1 MESFR
6 LKLRDRISRLTG
18 RPVSH
23 PNDTGRTLPRAG
35 DVPGAPPNADGS
47 DSYTVIFNDQPTNNA
62 QQFPS
67 NFIKTSKY
75 SLLTFLPLNL
85 FEQFKRFANIYFLA
99 CIIIQIIPNVSPFP
113 IYTTIIP
120 LVVILAVSAIK
131 EAVEDYNRH
140 RQDYIANNR
149 TFGLVRNYKARA
161 RSHRQTGRPTAAAGH
176 QPSSSIH
183 DFDDNGAIMFSPGG
197 SRQSKGGKLKRAT
210 SEAPDE
216 VEMSAVADGEAPP
229 SAIDGED
236 TTDDWLT
243 PVTSKDILVGNF
255 LKIRRGEEFPADILL
270 LASSNADA
278 TAYVNTANLDGEA
291 VPKVRNAPQ
300 ATLHANTPEKL
311 LQLRGRVKAEAANAS
326 LYQFQARI
334 EMENDREG
342 GMSPQPQTSE
352 VHIDEKGEE
361 VIVPTPRRDRAA
373 NVDKSG
379 RLLFP
384 VGDQQLCLRG
394 SRLVNTDWIFGV
406 VVYTGYQTK
415 MMLNRNAPRIKQSS
429 FEHQLNKF
437 VAAIFVFNFFVCL
450 VLSLSYNQRNQD
462 WARYYSVGYDG
473 GVGWLLNFLTQYI
486 LFSFMIPIS
495 LYVTIELVRVGQVF
509 FMMWDKRMHYKDEH
523 GEWKRMQVKSSSL
536 NEELGCIEYVFS
548 DKTGTL
554 TCNKMELSAM
564 SVNGELYFERSAA
577 DIAMEE
583 AEQDAGVAGAR
594 RARSWPSRRRRRKRR
609 SRRGRAR
616 CTATRWCRTSS
627 AKLWHAAATPTAS
640 TTTRRSSRATSKT
653 ATASPSS
660 ASSSGVS

>member
-23 PNDTGRTLPRAG
+23 PSDTRRSLPGAG
-35 DVPGAPPNADGS
+35 EVPGAPATGEDGGS
-47 DSYTVIFNDQPTNNA
+47 FTVVFNDQPTNNA
-62 QQFPS
+62 QLFPS

-149 TFGLVRNYKARA
+149 TFGLVRNYKARS
-161 RSHRQTGRPTAAAGH
+161 RSHRQTGMSSAA
-176 QPSSSIH
+176 PSSSG
-183 DFDDNGAIMFSPGG
+183 DGELDANGAIMFSPGG
-197 SRQSKGGKLKRAT
+197 SRQKRHHKRGT
-210 SEAPDE
+210 SESPLE
-216 VEMSAVADGEAPP
+216 VEMTEVADGETPP
-229 SAIDGED
+229 SDADAVVD

-270 LASSNADA
+270 LASSNSDA

-311 LQLRGRVKAEAANAS
+311 LTLRGQVKAEAANAS
-326 LYQFQARI
+326 LYQFQGRI
-334 EMENDREG
+334 EMENDRDT
-342 GMSPQPQTSE
+342 MSPQPQTSE

-379 RLLFP
+379 
-384 VGDQQLCLRG
+384 DSC
-394 SRLVNTDWIFGV
+394 SRWAINSCAYV
-406 VVYTGYQTK
+406 VV
-415 MMLNRNAPRIKQSS
+415 A
-429 FEHQLNKF
+429 
-437 VAAIFVFNFFVCL
+437 
-450 VLSLSYNQRNQD
+450 
-462 WARYYSVGYDG
+462 
-473 GVGWLLNFLTQYI
+473 
-486 LFSFMIPIS
+486 
-495 LYVTIELVRVGQVF
+495 
-509 FMMWDKRMHYKDEH
+509 
-523 GEWKRMQVKSSSL
+523 
-536 NEELGCIEYVFS
+536 
-548 DKTGTL
+548 
-554 TCNKMELSAM
+554 
-564 SVNGELYFERSAA
+564 
-577 DIAMEE
+577 
-583 AEQDAGVAGAR
+583 
-594 RARSWPSRRRRRKRR
+594 
-609 SRRGRAR
+609 
-616 CTATRWCRTSS
+616 
-627 AKLWHAAATPTAS
+627 
-640 TTTRRSSRATSKT
+640 
-653 ATASPSS
+653 
-660 ASSSGVS
+660 